1 MEAAGLPWDG
11 FRLRSSP
18 QHGRGSAGSAAPGR
32 GLEHSRQS
40 RGEVRGSYTPTSA
53 QPTTYLGGKPGRQ
66 SLETAAQLGA
76 NPSSLKHKSKGSLNS
91 DLVQSQHPLPTALF
105 IAPGPSCWGRH
116 SSKRRHG
123 PAQIPNAFFEFARAR
138 RTPTFITHHAGDD
151 LRAVLQPPLLVSQGD
166 GQNSPDGS
174 SPSPSQ
180 GSLPAARQWI
190 ETTEFK
196 FKKKKDHVK
205 GSILFEGTQ

>member
-40 RGEVRGSYTPTSA
+40 RGEVRGSCTPTSA

-76 NPSSLKHKSKGSLNS
+76 NPSSLKSQKGALTVIWCSRSIHCPQHYSLPQGPAAGVGTAPNDGTVLLKSPMHFLSLHVP
-91 DLVQSQHPLPTALF
+91 DAR
-105 IAPGPSCWGRH
+105 RH
-116 SSKRRHG
+116 S
-123 PAQIPNAFFEFARAR
+123 
-138 RTPTFITHHAGDD
+138 
-151 LRAVLQPPLLVSQGD
+151 
-166 GQNSPDGS
+166 
-174 SPSPSQ
+174 
-180 GSLPAARQWI
+180 
-190 ETTEFK
+190 
-196 FKKKKDHVK
+196 
-205 GSILFEGTQ
+205 